1 MLRRDQDVDPGPCR
15 LEVMR
20 DLEGMQYE
28 GELSRLALRAGAH
41 LNQLFRGHA
50 GGVSLRPG
58 QMRGADPLVPRGD
71 EAI

>member
-1 MLRRDQDVDPGPCR
+1 
-15 LEVMR
+15 MR

-58 QMRGADPLVPRGD
+58 QLRGADPLVPRGD